1 MKSIFSILSAVACC
15 SAWADS
21 ATENPNYSLWPQRP
35 PQIAEAAGLIQQGE
49 LQKAVD
55 LLRPFVPR
63 AGVIGREARKMTASV
78 NVAKYLS
85 RNNPSAYIYTVR
97 SGDTLPRIV
106 LNTQCSSELLMLLN
120 GMVEPSSL
128 RAGARLVAVSM
139 KLRAEVSIARKEVL
153 VWDADTLV
161 AVYDVES
168 IELSDVP
175 VDSVSAVSAREGYI
189 DNNLLG
195 RNSLQLLAAERVIR
209 LSNGVSI
216 TGKQEVNAPFVR
228 LNAQD
233 MNELALLLSQGSS
246 VSVVKDVSTM
256 PVLPESE

>member
-1 MKSIFSILSAVACC
+1 
-15 SAWADS
+15 
-21 ATENPNYSLWPQRP
+21 
-35 PQIAEAAGLIQQGE
+35 
-49 LQKAVD
+49 
-55 LLRPFVPR
+55 
-63 AGVIGREARKMTASV
+63 
-78 NVAKYLS
+78 
-85 RNNPSAYIYTVR
+85 
-97 SGDTLPRIV
+97 
-106 LNTQCSSELLMLLN
+106 MLLN

-168 IELSDVP
+168 MELSDVP

-233 MNELALLLSQGSS
+233 MNELALLLSLGSS
-246 VSVVKDVSTM
+246 VSVVKDVSAV
-256 PVLPESE
+256 PVLPASE